1 MDRVFLRPMDV
12 GALDAALTAV
22 GLVKPDEYT
31 GCSAN
36 EKTTTVFLVE
46 GLGQDRVDLADA
58 TVIGY
63 ALALD
68 LSAAKVRRVLVMKLA
83 CRDFIE
89 AHMTAASQR
98 SLIALMAQA
107 YHLGLA
113 NRAAYIE
120 AGLNWTKDVV
130 GYMYGR
136 EAEINALS
144 AVDDVELAGWDYSQ
158 FDDSFP
164 GTWIGGAM
172 AIQD

>member
-1 MDRVFLRPMDV
+1 MDRVFLRSMDV
-12 GALDAALTAV
+12 GAIDAALAAA
-22 GLVKPDEYT
+22 GLVKPDEFT

-36 EKTTTVFLVE
+36 EKTTMVFLAE
-46 GLGQDRVDLADA
+46 DLAQDRVDLVDS
-58 TVIGY
+58 TVVGY

-68 LSAAKVRRVLVMKLA
+68 LSAAKARRVLKMKCA
-83 CRDFIE
+83 CRDYIE
-89 AHMTAASQR
+89 AHITAASQR

-113 NRAAYIE
+113 NRATYIE
-120 AGLNWTKDVV
+120 AGLNWTKDVIA
-130 GYMYGR
+130 YMYGR
-136 EAEINALS
+136 EAEIGALA

-158 FDDSFP
+158 FDDAFP